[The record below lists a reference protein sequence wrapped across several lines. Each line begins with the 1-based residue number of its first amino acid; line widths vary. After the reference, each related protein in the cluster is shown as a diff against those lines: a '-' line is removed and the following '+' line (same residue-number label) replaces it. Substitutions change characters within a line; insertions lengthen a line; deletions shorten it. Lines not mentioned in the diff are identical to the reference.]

1 MTHEDRSTPIAWP
14 IALAGAAV
22 LGTLATACMM
32 PLVGI
37 ATRAAATMNRAQAV
51 TAVLGVWAANQLL
64 GFGLLGYPLDG
75 YALMWG
81 GALGTA
87 GVAALFVARR
97 IVGRGPVALGRLA
110 LAFVAAFAAYE
121 VLLFAF
127 ALVAGG
133 TDTFTPA
140 IVLRILAND
149 AAWLAGL
156 AILYQ
161 LLTRAAPR
169 LFGAAPALRLS

>member
-1 MTHEDRSTPIAWP
+1 M
-14 IALAGAAV
+14 
-22 LGTLATACMM
+22 
-32 PLVGI
+32 
-37 ATRAAATMNRAQAV
+37 
-51 TAVLGVWAANQLL
+51 
-64 GFGLLGYPLDG
+64 
-75 YALMWG
+75 
-81 GALGTA
+81 
-87 GVAALFVARR
+87 
-97 IVGRGPVALGRLA
+97 
-110 LAFVAAFAAYE
+110 AAFAAYE

-156 AILYQ
+156 AILYR